1 MADRIVAVIQAR
13 CGSARLPGKV
23 LLPLAG
29 QPVLAHVVHAV
40 RSASLVDDV
49 IVATTVSSVD
59 DGLVALARRLDVRLH
74 RGSEQD
80 VLQRFVDA
88 LAGDPADV
96 VVRHVADAPLV
107 DPAIIDTVIGH
118 YLKGGCDY
126 AASMLERSW
135 PRGVESEVV
144 SREALEQSARDGV
157 RPEDREHVTV
167 YVRSHPE
174 LFRLRNVRALP
185 QETWPDLRLTL
196 DTDADYRLLQ
206 AVFDELHRPGGLI
219 RIGRVIDWLRTRPD
233 LVALNA
239 HIEQKPVLGR
249 VL

>member
-1 MADRIVAVIQAR
+1 VADRIVAVIQAR
-13 CGSARLPGKV
+13 CGSERLPGKV

-49 IVATTVSSVD
+49 IVATTESAAD
-59 DGLVALARRLDVRLH
+59 DALVPLARQLGVRLH
-74 RGSEQD
+74 RGPELD
-80 VLQRFVDA
+80 VLQRFVGA

-126 AASMLERSW
+126 TASMLERTW
-135 PRGVESEVV
+135 PRGVESEAI
-144 SREALEQSARDGV
+144 SREALERSAREGT

-167 YVRSHPE
+167 YVRSHPDR
-174 LFRLRNVRALP
+174 FRLRNVRALP

-196 DTDADYRLLQ
+196 DTAADYHLLQ
-206 AVFDELHRPGGLI
+206 AVFDALYQPGSI
-219 RIGRVIDWLRTRPD
+219 VRIGRVIEWLRSRPEI
-233 LVALNA
+233 VALNA
-239 HIEQKPVLGR
+239 HIDQKPVLGR

>member
-13 CGSARLPGKV
+13 CGSERLPGKV

-49 IVATTVSSVD
+49 IVATTESPAD
-59 DGLVALARRLDVRLH
+59 DALVPLARQLGVRLY
-74 RGSEQD
+74 RGPELD
-80 VLQRFVDA
+80 VLQRFVGA

-126 AASMLERSW
+126 AASMLERTW
-135 PRGVESEVV
+135 PRGVESEVI
-144 SREALEQSARDGV
+144 SRDALERSAREGN

-167 YVRSHPE
+167 YVRSHPDR
-174 LFRLRNVRALP
+174 FRLRNVRALP

-196 DTDADYRLLQ
+196 DTAADYQLLQ
-206 AVFDELHRPGGLI
+206 AVFDALHQPGSVV
-219 RIGRVIDWLRTRPD
+219 RIGRVIEWLRTRPAI
-233 LVALNA
+233 VALNA
-239 HIEQKPVLGR
+239 HIDQKPVLGR

>member
-1 MADRIVAVIQAR
+1 MPDRIVAVIQAR

-29 QPVLAHVVHAV
+29 QAVLAHVVHAV

-59 DGLVALARRLDVRLH
+59 DELVALARRLDVRLH
-74 RGSEQD
+74 RGPEQD

-88 LAGDPADV
+88 LAGDAADV

-107 DPAIIDTVIGH
+107 DPAIIDTVVGH
-118 YLKGGCDY
+118 YLRGGCDY

-135 PRGVESEVV
+135 PRGVESEVI
-144 SREALEQSARDGV
+144 SRGALEQSARDGT

-174 LFRLRNVRALP
+174 RFRLRNVRALP
-185 QETWPDLRLTL
+185 QETWPELRLTL

-206 AVFDELHRPGGLI
+206 AVFGELHQPGGII
-219 RIGRVIDWLRTRPD
+219 RIGRVIDWLRTRPE

-239 HIEQKPVLGR
+239 HIEQKPVLGH

>member
-49 IVATTVSSVD
+49 IVATTVSPVD
-59 DGLVALARRLDVRLH
+59 DDLVPLARRLDVRLH

-88 LAGDPADV
+88 VAGDAADA

-118 YLKGGCDY
+118 YLRGGCDY

-135 PRGVESEVV
+135 PRGVESEVI

-167 YVRSHPE
+167 HVRSHPDR
-174 LFRLRNVRALP
+174 FRLRNVRALP
-185 QETWPDLRLTL
+185 QETWPELRLTL
-196 DTDADYRLLQ
+196 DTDADYSLLQ
-206 AVFDELHRPGGLI
+206 AVFDELHQPGRVI

-249 VL
+249 IL

>member
-29 QPVLAHVVHAV
+29 QPVLAHVVRAV

-49 IVATTVSSVD
+49 IVATTVSPVD
-59 DGLVALARRLDVRLH
+59 DDLVELARHLDVRLH
-74 RGSEQD
+74 RGPEQD

-88 LAGDPADV
+88 VTGDSADV

-118 YLKGGCDY
+118 YLRGGCDY

-135 PRGVESEVV
+135 PRGVESEVI
-144 SREALEQSARDGV
+144 SRQALEQSAREGA

-167 YVRSHPE
+167 FVRSHPE
-174 LFRLRNVRALP
+174 RFRLRNVRALP
-185 QETWPDLRLTL
+185 QETWPELRLTL
-196 DTDADYRLLQ
+196 DTEADYRLLQ
-206 AVFDELHRPGGLI
+206 AVFDELHQPGGVI
-219 RIGRVIDWLRTRPD
+219 RIGRVIDWLRERPD
-233 LVALNA
+233 LVSLNA
-239 HIEQKPVLGR
+239 HVEQKPVLGR